1 MKMIKEWYRMKLH
14 LLLLG
19 LPRYLRRSQ
28 KMVVNWVTNRHCHQ
42 LQVRRIRDQLNKV
55 KKEMVALG
63 KFKEEMLYKRQV
75 ISGQSAWIAEKSMI
89 KFSKEQSLPMKRC
102 SKIQASEV

>member
-1 MKMIKEWYRMKLH
+1 MKMIKDWYRMKLH

-19 LPRYLRRSQ
+19 LPRYLRRRQ
-28 KMVVNWVTNRHCHQ
+28 KMVVNWVINRHCHQ
-42 LQVRRIRDQLNKV
+42 LQERKIKEQLNKV

-89 KFSKEQSLPMKRC
+89 KFSKERNLPMKRC